1 MKRGELKDPRKTF
14 GEALLALAER
24 RPEIVA
30 LSADSS
36 SGSGLS
42 PFKKRF
48 PERHLEFGIME
59 QGVIGFAA
67 GLATTGKIPFVAAI
81 APFLTSRPFEMV
93 RNDLGYMHQNVKV
106 VGRSAGLTYSDLGP
120 THQSIDDVALLR
132 TIPGMVVLVPGD
144 PVELVKAVEAAAD
157 HVGPVYLR
165 VGSPPIPVLYESDE
179 DCPFRIGSGITLMDG
194 KEVTLIGTG
203 AALPRAFEAAQA
215 LKAEGIGVRL
225 ISLHTLKPLDR
236 DLLCR
241 AARETGKIVTVEEH
255 YVAGG
260 LGGAVAELLV
270 RECPVPMRMVG
281 INDRFPPSGPYDDV
295 LRDNGLQPDQIAR
308 VVREFVA
315 GPGAKSKGRAGGQ
328 RSETAASRRS
338 GAAR

>member
-59 QGVIGFAA
+59 QGVIGYAA

-81 APFLTSRPFEMV
+81 APFVTARPFEMV
-93 RNDLGYMHQNVKV
+93 RNDLGYMRQNVKV

-144 PVELVKAVEAAAD
+144 PVELVKAVEAAAE

-165 VGSPPIPVLYESDE
+165 VGSPPIPVLYESE
-179 DCPFRIGSGITLMDG
+179 ADCPFRIGGGITMTEG

-203 AALPRAFEAAQA
+203 AALPRAFEAAQT
-215 LKAEGIGVRL
+215 LRAEGIEVRL
-225 ISLHTLKPLDR
+225 ISLPTLKPLDR
-236 DLLCR
+236 DLLCQ
-241 AARETGKIVTVEEH
+241 AARETGRIVTVEEH

-260 LGGAVAELLV
+260 LGGAVAELLAQ
-270 RECPVPMRMVG
+270 EYPVPMRMVG
-281 INDRFPPSGPYDDV
+281 VNDRFPPSGPYEDV
-295 LRDNGLQPDQIAR
+295 LRDNGLQPDQIAQA
-308 VVREFVA
+308 VREFLSAA
-315 GPGAKSKGRAGGQ
+315 GSKGKGRRGATRAN
-328 RSETAASRRS
+328 TAGRRRS